1 MRTIVE
7 ADIFPVCPSLGA
19 VNQSEFMTTT
29 TRNVSPHRS
38 RLNSNIS
45 EQESVSSDFSFIPSS
60 SSSSSTSL
68 LPSSNTR

>member
-60 SSSSSTSL
+60 SPSSTSL